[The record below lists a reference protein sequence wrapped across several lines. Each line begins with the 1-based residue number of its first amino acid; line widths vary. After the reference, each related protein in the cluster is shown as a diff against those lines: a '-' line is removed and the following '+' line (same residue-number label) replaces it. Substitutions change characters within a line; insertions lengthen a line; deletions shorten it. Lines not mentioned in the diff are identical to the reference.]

1 MIFHVIKSASA
12 PRTDNLSAFRK
23 YLTGT
28 ALSAM
33 LLAATCS
40 AGLAQQTG
48 KYFNADGT
56 KTDDLEAAKESWR
69 ADLEFNG
76 NWGLKAIGADAAYAL
91 GYTGKGSIVGV
102 IDQPVWLAHPEFAG
116 NGKAKFITTEGL
128 RTYTDPYLPFKQ
140 GDHFIYDG
148 GIWVGAH
155 NALASHGTHVAGI
168 AVGGRGPNKGSTMHG
183 VAFDAA
189 LVAVDS
195 GDPGPEDGIVPGNDG
210 GVYAQAWQAMID
222 NRVDIITNSWGI
234 GIKAGGW
241 GLPESFAQFG
251 EIKQI
256 LGKPEGGAY
265 DGAIKA
271 AKSGIVIEF
280 SAGNDYGDN
289 PDALAGLAT
298 FLPELEKN
306 WITTMSLEVD
316 AESPAG
322 FRKSEFS
329 SICGYTKYYCVAAP
343 GTDINSS
350 VPSAGDTIADI
361 SPGYEKYSGTSMAGP
376 FVTGAFAVLKERF
389 PYLGNINLTEILK
402 TTATDL
408 GEQGVDSIYGWGLI
422 DLKKAMNGPGQ
433 FLGQFNAALPAGTSD
448 IWSNDISDAALQQ
461 RRSEEQAEITSW
473 KDKINN
479 PVPAENPAAAAI
491 STALAQAAPELFKNL
506 EAAIRTGDY
515 ADALKA
521 VQDNAIA
528 ANIYNRFFYKLGLA
542 IYLKPDSDEELK
554 KYFAEAFHEYVGSL
568 TPDDYMSP
576 AAKAY
581 AADQFTIPLAKYRLA
596 ILETKTDADYA
607 GGLTKSGAGSLWL
620 TGKNTYSGATIVD
633 GGLLGISKEGS
644 ITSASIVNNSGMLRV
659 DGTAAGVTINA
670 GGTLGGAGTIASL
683 AAHSGGTVSPGN
695 SIGTL
700 SVAGDATFDKGSNF
714 DVEIGADGANAD
726 LLAVN
731 GKTTLLGGVVS
742 VRLEGSPAQL
752 NEAEMTD
759 LLGKSHV
766 ILTSGGGITG
776 DFEAA
781 KPEYKYLAAVT
792 GSDSAYDRTVRFVE
806 KPKPEITPDVL
817 VPTVQPAVPEA
828 ITLNHHIDVGFDAV
842 TTNQKAVAGAINAM
856 DKGDPLYNLVLFT
869 AANEIPDYDALS
881 GEVHATLSGVLA
893 KDADFIGNAATS
905 RVRAAFGGVSTKDQ
919 AVTAPPLAYGPGEKR
934 GSSEAI
940 VAPMPGPAT
949 TALWAEAYGSWADAD
964 GNGNAD
970 GYGRNIG
977 GFVSGLD
984 GIVADSWRLGVL
996 AGYGNT
1002 ALDAASGSADVD
1014 SYQIGLYGG
1023 TQWDRLG
1030 LRLGAAFA
1038 QNEIETSRDARF
1050 MGLSNE
1056 HDADYDAQTFLA
1068 FGELGYRLDTAHASF
1083 EPFAGASYVHVTGG
1097 DFAEDGDISGL
1108 SGGTD
1113 ATDIGTTTL
1122 GIRAAHAFEL
1132 TGTTVLTARGMLG
1145 WNHVLGNLTPEAS
1158 LAFAS
1163 GQAFS
1168 VEGLPIAKDTGIVEA
1183 GFDVGIGDNTTLG
1196 LSYVGQF
1203 SNAASDNAVKADLTV
1218 RF

>member
-1 MIFHVIKSASA
+1 MSFHALGAAFSA
-12 PRTDNLSAFRK
+12 RRNIIFRK
-23 YLTGT
+23 CLTST
-28 ALSAM
+28 ALIAVV
-33 LLAATCS
+33 LTATCS
-40 AGLAQQTG
+40 GSFAQQTG

-56 KTDDLEAAKESWR
+56 KTDDFDAAVQSW
-69 ADLEFNG
+69 ADDREFNARWTADPG
-76 NWGLKAIGADAAYAL
+76 GTPEDKKLHPEVGVKKSDLPQATHLAALKAQYAYAR
-91 GYTGKGSIVGV
+91 GITGKGIKIGMVDSGFLAIHPDLSAV
-102 IDQPVWLAHPEFAG
+102 IPVL
-116 NGKAKFITTEGL
+116 TEGVYAANGSL
-128 RTYTDPYLPFKQ
+128 STGPFQ
-140 GDHFIYDG
+140 AGTPFSVPGVYDKN
-148 GIWVGAH
+148 I
-155 NALASHGTHVAGI
+155 NDNHGTHVGGEIAAQRNGKGMMGI
-168 AVGGRGPNKGSTMHG
+168 AFDSTLY
-183 VAFDAA
+183 VSN
-189 LVAVDS
+189 S
-195 GDPGPEDGIVPGNDG
+195 GGNDG
-210 GVYAQAWQAMID
+210 SSYYGPNADYNYFKAAYGNLGAQGVRIINSSWGNPPAID
-222 NRVDIITNSWGI
+222 NYDSKEGLFASYGRLSAQKSW
-234 GIKAGGW
+234 
-241 GLPESFAQFG
+241 L
-251 EIKQI
+251 
-256 LGKPEGGAY
+256 
-265 DGAIKA
+265 DGAAEVAQQYGLIQVWASGNAGA
-271 AKSGIVIEF
+271 A
-280 SAGNDYGDN
+280 N
-289 PDALAGLAT
+289 PSIRAALPY
-298 FLPELEKN
+298 FRPELEPYWLAVSGTSFKN
-306 WITTMSLEVD
+306 GEQGQSGNKCGLAKYFCISTPISAYSTTF
-316 AESPAG
+316 SPYAG
-322 FRKSEFS
+322 
-329 SICGYTKYYCVAAP
+329 
-343 GTDINSS
+343 
-350 VPSAGDTIADI
+350 VPVFGGS
-361 SPGYEKYSGTSMAGP
+361 SGTSMSAP
-376 FVTGAFAVLKERF
+376 TAAASLALVMQRYSYMTNAQARDVL
-389 PYLGNINLTEILK
+389 L
-402 TTATDL
+402 TTAQHL
-408 GEQGVDSIYGWGLI
+408 GDGPVDQPNEVYGWGTP
-422 DLKKAMNGPGQ
+422 DLDKAMKGPGQ
-433 FLGQFNAALPAGTSD
+433 FLGRFNANLPGGTGD
-448 IWSNDISDAALQQ
+448 VWNNDISDAALKQ
-461 RRSEEQAEITSW
+461 RELEEKAELATALRAWPERKKALGYPDGLPADIESKTATAFLPEVTTA
-473 KDKINN
+473 KDLLKAAISANVKDNYTAAKLAAALASLKEHPVGAQLLSIYDKAN
-479 PVPAENPAAAAI
+479 PNWASNHYPWYQTFSAPTDFEQFIAAYPSDASLAAAAASEKFSMLRSEFAVNEARI
-491 STALAQAAPELFKNL
+491 S
-506 EAAIRTGDY
+506 AISGKVYD
-515 ADALKA
+515 
-521 VQDNAIA
+521 
-528 ANIYNRFFYKLGLA
+528 
-542 IYLKPDSDEELK
+542 
-554 KYFAEAFHEYVGSL
+554 
-568 TPDDYMSP
+568 
-576 AAKAY
+576 
-581 AADQFTIPLAKYRLA
+581 
-596 ILETKTDADYA
+596 

-644 ITSASIVNNSGMLRV
+644 ITSASIVNNTGMLSV

-670 GGTLGGAGTIASL
+670 G
-683 AAHSGGTVSPGN
+683 
-695 SIGTL
+695 GTL

-714 DVEIGADGANAD
+714 DVEISADGANAD
-726 LLAVN
+726 LLAVS

-742 VRLEGSPAQL
+742 VRLEGSPALL

-781 KPEYKYLAAVT
+781 KPEYKYLSAVT

-817 VPTVQPAVPEA
+817 VPTVQPTVSEA

-893 KDADFIGNAATS
+893 KDADFISNAATS
-905 RVRAAFGGVSTKDQ
+905 RVRTAFGGVSTKDQ
-919 AVTAPPLAYGPGEKR
+919 AVAAPLAYGPGEKR

-940 VAPMPGPAT
+940 AAAMPGPAT

-970 GYGRNIG
+970 GYSRNIG
-977 GFVSGLD
+977 GFVTGLD

-1002 ALDAASGSADVD
+1002 SLNAASGSADVD

-1030 LRLGAAFA
+1030 LRLGTAFA

-1056 HDADYDAQTFLA
+1056 HDADYDAQTFVA

-1108 SGGTD
+1108 SGGAD

-1122 GIRAAHAFEL
+1122 GIRAARAFEL

-1145 WNHVLGNLTPEAS
+1145 WNHVVGNLTPEAS

-1183 GFDVGIGDNTTLG
+1183 GFDVGIGENTTLG

-1203 SNAASDNAVKADLTV
+1203 SKAASDNAVKADLTV